1 MIFERQYDKSAGR
14 VSCFLAH
21 VPIGCHHLEI
31 QQDSPMSIFDR
42 FRAKWKH
49 PDPAVREAAVPGISD
64 QSVLERLA
72 EGDPAGSVQIAA
84 VQALTD
90 QNALARIAL
99 GSSSMAVAAAR
110 RLQDR
115 KLTMKVAQTA
125 VAGAA
130 REIAVERL
138 DDGVA
143 LHRIFTSDTDARV
156 RLKARTRLSGPDP
169 VRDFIR
175 LELSKLHPIPPDEAP
190 AASFH
195 GTLEEVSSHLIGDP
209 RFRINGWLDHEIPGL
224 AAIRPLIAGE
234 NSAPGL
240 PADDATPQAARFLA
254 FKRDGS
260 GEPEEALSSHVYFEI
275 TVRRIDAVAFQ
286 SSVEEKSMKLVAD
299 AAEWSRVSNSSRQEV
314 RAPTA
319 ATNR

>member
-1 MIFERQYDKSAGR
+1 
-14 VSCFLAH
+14 
-21 VPIGCHHLEI
+21 
-31 QQDSPMSIFDR
+31 MSFFDR

-49 PDPAVREAAVPGISD
+49 PDPAVREAAVPEIND
-64 QSVLERLA
+64 QAVLERLA
-72 EGDPAGSVQIAA
+72 EHDPVSRVQTAA
-84 VQALTD
+84 VLALTD

-99 GSSSMAVAAAR
+99 GSSSMAVPAAR

-125 VAGAA
+125 VSGAA

-175 LELSKLHPIPPDEAP
+175 AELAKLDPAPTGETPEAG
-190 AASFH
+190 FR
-195 GTLEEVSSHLIGDP
+195 GTLEEVSSNLIGDP

-224 AAIRPLIAGE
+224 AEVRRLSAEE
-234 NSAPGL
+234 NSAPSQP
-240 PADDATPQAARFLA
+240 PAEATSQPARFLA

-260 GEPEEALSSHVYFEI
+260 GEPEEASSSHVYFEI

-286 SSVEEKSMKLVAD
+286 SSVEEKSMKLVAN

-319 ATNR
+319 ATSARDNR

>member
-1 MIFERQYDKSAGR
+1 
-14 VSCFLAH
+14 
-21 VPIGCHHLEI
+21 
-31 QQDSPMSIFDR
+31 MSFFDR

-49 PDPAVREAAVPGISD
+49 PDPTVREAAVSEISD
-64 QSVLERLA
+64 QAVLERLA
-72 EGDPAGSVQIAA
+72 EHDPADGVRTAA
-84 VQALTD
+84 LQALTD

-99 GSSSMAVAAAR
+99 GTSSMAVAAAR
-110 RLQDR
+110 RLRDR

-125 VAGAA
+125 VSGPA

-175 LELSKLHPIPPDEAP
+175 TELSKLHPVPTDETT
-190 AASFH
+190 AANFR
-195 GTLEEVSSHLIGDP
+195 GTLEEVSSNLIGDP

-224 AAIRPLIAGE
+224 AAVRRLSAEE
-234 NSAPGL
+234 NSDPSL
-240 PADDATPQAARFLA
+240 SPAEAMPQPARFLA

-260 GEPEEALSSHVYFEI
+260 GEPEEASSSHVYFEI

-299 AAEWSRVSNSSRQEV
+299 AAEWSRVSNSSRQDV
-314 RAPTA
+314 PASTA
-319 ATNR
+319 LTSDRGDR

>member
-1 MIFERQYDKSAGR
+1 
-14 VSCFLAH
+14 
-21 VPIGCHHLEI
+21 
-31 QQDSPMSIFDR
+31 MSIFAR

-49 PDPAVREAAVPGISD
+49 PDAEVRAAAVPGISD
-64 QSVLERLA
+64 QAVLEHLA
-72 EGDPAGSVQIAA
+72 EHDPAESVQLAA

-90 QNALARIAL
+90 QNALARLAL
-99 GSSSMAVAAAR
+99 GSSAMAVAAAR

-115 KLTMKVAQTA
+115 KLTMKVAQSA
-125 VAGAA
+125 ASGAA
-130 REIAVERL
+130 REVAVERL

-175 LELSKLHPIPPDEAP
+175 AELSKLHATPANESA
-190 AASFH
+190 AASFR
-195 GTLEEVSSHLIGDP
+195 GTLEEVSSSLLGDP

-224 AAIRPLIAGE
+224 ATVRRLDAAE
-234 NSAPGL
+234 MSAPGSSSTEA
-240 PADDATPQAARFLA
+240 PPQSARFLA
-254 FKRDGS
+254 FKRDGA
-260 GEPEEALSSHVYFEI
+260 GEPEEAAASHVYFEI

-319 ATNR
+319 AAAGSGDR

>member
-1 MIFERQYDKSAGR
+1 
-14 VSCFLAH
+14 
-21 VPIGCHHLEI
+21 
-31 QQDSPMSIFDR
+31 MSFFDR

-49 PDPAVREAAVPGISD
+49 PDPTVREAAVSEISD
-64 QSVLERLA
+64 QAVLERLA
-72 EGDPAGSVQIAA
+72 EHDPADGVRTAA
-84 VQALTD
+84 LQALTD

-99 GSSSMAVAAAR
+99 GTSSMAVAAAR
-110 RLQDR
+110 RLRDR

-125 VAGAA
+125 VSGPA

-175 LELSKLHPIPPDEAP
+175 TELSKLHPVPTDETTAVN
-190 AASFH
+190 FR
-195 GTLEEVSSHLIGDP
+195 GTLEEVSSNLIGDP

-224 AAIRPLIAGE
+224 AAVRRLSAEE
-234 NSAPGL
+234 NSDPSL
-240 PADDATPQAARFLA
+240 SPAEAMPQPARFLA

-260 GEPEEALSSHVYFEI
+260 GEPEEASSSHVYFEI

-299 AAEWSRVSNSSRQEV
+299 AAEWSRVSNSSRQDV
-314 RAPTA
+314 PASTA
-319 ATNR
+319 LTSDRGDR

>member
-1 MIFERQYDKSAGR
+1 
-14 VSCFLAH
+14 
-21 VPIGCHHLEI
+21 
-31 QQDSPMSIFDR
+31 MSFFDR

-49 PDPAVREAAVPGISD
+49 PDPAVREAAIAEISD

-72 EGDPAGSVQIAA
+72 EHDTAERVRTAA

-99 GSSSMAVAAAR
+99 GETAMAVMAAS
-110 RLQDR
+110 RLRDR
-115 KLTMKVAQTA
+115 KLIAKVAHSA
-125 VAGAA
+125 VVGGA

-175 LELSKLHPIPPDEAP
+175 TELSKLHPVAVEGNQGATFRG
-190 AASFH
+190 S
-195 GTLEEVSSHLIGDP
+195 LEEVSSHLIGDP

-224 AAIRPLIAGE
+224 AAVRRLGAAEHP
-234 NSAPGL
+234 APDL
-240 PADDATPQAARFLA
+240 APAEPAPRAARFLA
-254 FKRDGS
+254 FKRDGA
-260 GEPEEALSSHVYFEI
+260 GEPEEAAASHVYFEI
-275 TVRRIDAVAFQ
+275 TVRRIDAGAFETL
-286 SSVEEKSMKLVAD
+286 VEEKSMKLVAD

-314 RAPTA
+314 RLPTA
-319 ATNR
+319 SPASRGER